1 MEELVHFNV
10 FCVAVVMK
18 NRPLKKDK
26 FNGARSC
33 KPRLFATMRG
43 LKLTHSWYL
52 LHVVTVSKL
61 YGVYINMKCQM
72 SPSYCKFPS
81 RQISQVCCCFCVHSW
96 SVFDILKVYN

>member
-1 MEELVHFNV
+1 MEELVHFNI
-10 FCVAVVMK
+10 FYVAVVMK

-52 LHVVTVSKL
+52 LHVVAVSKL
-61 YGVYINMKCQM
+61 YGVYINMKRQM
-72 SPSYCKFPS
+72 SPSYCKFLPS
-81 RQISQVCCCFCVHSW
+81 NLPSLLLFLCTQLVCF
-96 SVFDILKVYN
+96 